1 MYTVLL
7 ADDEPTILEF
17 LSSSINWKQFG
28 VDTILTAADGYQAL
42 QIRQNTNVDLLI
54 TDIKMP
60 NMDGLTLLKEVRLSY
75 PDTHCI
81 LLTAYGEFEYAR
93 TAIQLGVENY
103 LLKPLKKE
111 ELEATIEKALDN
123 IYTSRKNSWQLF
135 QNNILLRWTNGT
147 IAGDELSERCSLLN
161 INLYLPEY
169 CVACATP
176 KKPSFSLSA
185 YQKLCSDSLSANYE
199 IHFFKDEHNRY
210 VTIIGGSNL
219 LVDQLAACFTE
230 QASILKIASRF
241 TLAIGSIVKNAEN
254 LTESYQSACRLLEG
268 TDPDSSDILILTDAR
283 NFEMEIDH
291 FIQKLTAIFQQPEE
305 SLSKDDLLLL
315 TEELLSIS
323 REQSS
328 ESVREFLSHC
338 LCLFFSREL
347 PNVQIF

>member
-111 ELEATIEKALDN
+111 ELEATIEKALDH
-123 IYTSRKNSWQLF
+123 IYQQEEF
-135 QNNILLRWTNGT
+135 
-147 IAGDELSERCSLLN
+147 
-161 INLYLPEY
+161 
-169 CVACATP
+169 VAA
-176 KKPSFSLSA
+176 FS
-185 YQKLCSDSLSANYE
+185 K
-199 IHFFKDEHNRY
+199 
-210 VTIIGGSNL
+210 
-219 LVDQLAACFTE
+219 
-230 QASILKIASRF
+230 
-241 TLAIGSIVKNAEN
+241 
-254 LTESYQSACRLLEG
+254 
-268 TDPDSSDILILTDAR
+268 
-283 NFEMEIDH
+283 
-291 FIQKLTAIFQQPEE
+291 
-305 SLSKDDLLLL
+305 
-315 TEELLSIS
+315 
-323 REQSS
+323 
-328 ESVREFLSHC
+328 
-338 LCLFFSREL
+338 
-347 PNVQIF
+347 